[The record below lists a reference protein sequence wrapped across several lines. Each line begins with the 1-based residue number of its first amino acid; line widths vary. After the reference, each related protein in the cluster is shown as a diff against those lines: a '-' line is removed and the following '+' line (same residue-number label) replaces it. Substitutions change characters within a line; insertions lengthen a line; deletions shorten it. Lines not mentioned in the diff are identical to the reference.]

1 MSYQPIQNNQI
12 PEPPN
17 QMVMIITSDLKKLK
31 ILARFAPNIKRT
43 ITAYKRVE
51 RANG

>member
-1 MSYQPIQNNQI
+1 MSYQPIQNNEI

-17 QMVMIITSDLKKLK
+17 QMVMVICSDYKRLK

-43 ITAYKRVE
+43 ITSYKIVRKAE
-51 RANG
+51 

>member
-17 QMVMIITSDLKKLK
+17 QMVMVICSDYKRLK

-43 ITAYKRVE
+43 ITSYKRVE
-51 RANG
+51 KA

>member
-1 MSYQPIQNNQI
+1 MSYQPIQNNEI

-31 ILARFAPNIKRT
+31 ILARFAKNIKRE
-43 ITAYKRVE
+43 IKSYKRVE
-51 RANG
+51 RA

>member
-1 MSYQPIQNNQI
+1 MSYQPIQNNEI

-31 ILARFAPNIKRT
+31 IMARFAPNIKRT
-43 ITAYKRVE
+43 ITAYKIVQ
-51 RANG
+51 RA